1 MPPVKQ
7 TAIRGSQVLP
17 ELYCPESA
25 WSYWIL
31 VPVCAR
37 PSSLQAREL
46 RSFCDRKQPTSDTV
60 RVADAVAKIDL

>member
-31 VPVCAR
+31 GPSLRKTIFVASAR
-37 PSSLQAREL
+37 TPLL
-46 RSFCDRKQPTSDTV
+46 
-60 RVADAVAKIDL
+60 L